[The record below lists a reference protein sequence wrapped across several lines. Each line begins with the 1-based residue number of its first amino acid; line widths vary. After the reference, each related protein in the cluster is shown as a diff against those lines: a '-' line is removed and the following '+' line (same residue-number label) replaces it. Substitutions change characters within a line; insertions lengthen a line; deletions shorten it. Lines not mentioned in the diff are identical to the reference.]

1 METKIVTF
9 NVTESIIN
17 KFFYFYS
24 FENFNIIEYFKF
36 YILK

>member
-9 NVTESIIN
+9 NVTESII

-36 YILK
+36 ILK